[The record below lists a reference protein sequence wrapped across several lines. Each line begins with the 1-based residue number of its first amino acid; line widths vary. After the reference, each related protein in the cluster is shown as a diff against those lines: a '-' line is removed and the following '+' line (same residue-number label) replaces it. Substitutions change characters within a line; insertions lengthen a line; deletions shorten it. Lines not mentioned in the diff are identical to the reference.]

1 MSDPLS
7 EYNLYYHIPVVDHNR
22 NQGTQ
27 FRPPIVPNH
36 PHRAL
41 YAPPPSYIPIRPT
54 AGLVYPPLPSP
65 GQGFVNPG
73 EIFLPRNTDV
83 NQVVAPLNESV
94 VSDRRAAQLL
104 DSNNPEFGT
113 SGGHDGYGLPPTQ
126 FNVPIDPFI
135 FEQPGPAALLPQANE
150 PWSFRADPAPGE
162 SLADFLAHTLPPSSV
177 IDAEA
182 LGDVTVVDEVDKVEE
197 EEEEGGGGNG
207 NESSEYLNQR
217 SEEKGKGKARQKTP
231 KESVEKRKRGRP
243 RKDASLLVKGEN
255 PAGQKKKGK
264 GKGTSGKGGWIR
276 RPKACAACNNR
287 HIRCIGGPPCN
298 YCISRNKTCILEG
311 DSLERKKT
319 PPLTTR
325 HPFEGPSASSS
336 SYVPLAQFQL

>member
-162 SLADFLAHTLPPSSV
+162 SLADFLAHTLPSSSV

-207 NESSEYLNQR
+207 NESSEYLDQR

-287 HIRCIGGPPCN
+287 HIRVSI
-298 YCISRNKTCILEG
+298 
-311 DSLERKKT
+311 
-319 PPLTTR
+319 
-325 HPFEGPSASSS
+325 HPSHIA
-336 SYVPLAQFQL
+336 V

>member
-1 MSDPLS
+1 M
-7 EYNLYYHIPVVDHNR
+7 
-22 NQGTQ
+22 
-27 FRPPIVPNH
+27 
-36 PHRAL
+36 
-41 YAPPPSYIPIRPT
+41 
-54 AGLVYPPLPSP
+54 
-65 GQGFVNPG
+65 
-73 EIFLPRNTDV
+73 
-83 NQVVAPLNESV
+83 

-104 DSNNPEFGT
+104 DSNNPEFST

-135 FEQPGPAALLPQANE
+135 FEQPGPATLLPQANE

-162 SLADFLAHTLPPSSV
+162 SLADFLAHALPPSSV

-182 LGDVTVVDEVDKVEE
+182 LEDVTVVDEVDKVEE
-197 EEEEGGGGNG
+197 EEEEEGGGNG
-207 NESSEYLNQR
+207 NESSEYLDQR

-287 HIRCIGGPPCN
+287 HIRVSI
-298 YCISRNKTCILEG
+298 
-311 DSLERKKT
+311 
-319 PPLTTR
+319 
-325 HPFEGPSASSS
+325 HPSHIA
-336 SYVPLAQFQL
+336 V

>member
-197 EEEEGGGGNG
+197 EEEGGGGGNG

-287 HIRCIGGPPCN
+287 HIRVSI
-298 YCISRNKTCILEG
+298 
-311 DSLERKKT
+311 
-319 PPLTTR
+319 
-325 HPFEGPSASSS
+325 HPSHIA
-336 SYVPLAQFQL
+336 V

>member
-287 HIRCIGGPPCN
+287 HIRVSI
-298 YCISRNKTCILEG
+298 
-311 DSLERKKT
+311 
-319 PPLTTR
+319 
-325 HPFEGPSASSS
+325 HPSHIA
-336 SYVPLAQFQL
+336 V

>member
-1 MSDPLS
+1 M
-7 EYNLYYHIPVVDHNR
+7 
-22 NQGTQ
+22 
-27 FRPPIVPNH
+27 
-36 PHRAL
+36 
-41 YAPPPSYIPIRPT
+41 
-54 AGLVYPPLPSP
+54 
-65 GQGFVNPG
+65 
-73 EIFLPRNTDV
+73 
-83 NQVVAPLNESV
+83 

-207 NESSEYLNQR
+207 NESSEYLDQR

-287 HIRCIGGPPCN
+287 HIRVSI
-298 YCISRNKTCILEG
+298 
-311 DSLERKKT
+311 
-319 PPLTTR
+319 
-325 HPFEGPSASSS
+325 HPSHIA
-336 SYVPLAQFQL
+336 V

>member
-7 EYNLYYHIPVVDHNR
+7 EYNHYYHIPVVDHNR

-27 FRPPIVPNH
+27 FRPPIVPSH

-65 GQGFVNPG
+65 GQAFVNPG

-104 DSNNPEFGT
+104 DSNNPEFST

-162 SLADFLAHTLPPSSV
+162 SLADFLAHALPPGSV
-177 IDAEA
+177 VDAEA
-182 LGDVTVVDEVDKVEE
+182 LADVTVVDEVDKVEE
-197 EEEEGGGGNG
+197 EEEGGGGGNG
-207 NESSEYLNQR
+207 NESSEYLDQR

-243 RKDASLLVKGEN
+243 RKDASLLVKGET
-255 PAGQKKKGK
+255 PASQKKKGK

-287 HIRCIGGPPCN
+287 HIRVSI
-298 YCISRNKTCILEG
+298 
-311 DSLERKKT
+311 
-319 PPLTTR
+319 
-325 HPFEGPSASSS
+325 HPSHIT
-336 SYVPLAQFQL
+336 V